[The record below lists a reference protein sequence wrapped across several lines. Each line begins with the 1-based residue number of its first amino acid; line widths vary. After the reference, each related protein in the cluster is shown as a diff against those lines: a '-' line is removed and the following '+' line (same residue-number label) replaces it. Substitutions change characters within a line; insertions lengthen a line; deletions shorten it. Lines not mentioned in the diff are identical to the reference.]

1 MSQLKS
7 EVQRVLEEIGVLSII
22 KNIQIMG
29 NEVLID
35 INSPSAALHER
46 KRLEKGIEEAL
57 KEQIEDKSI
66 TFKISVSHD
75 QTTEEKHHS
84 TPEKGAKIEGVQN
97 IIAIASGKGGVGK
110 STVTTNL
117 AISLHAMGFKVGIL
131 DADIYGPSIPTM
143 FAVEKAKPLSI
154 HINGK
159 QRIEPIESLG
169 IKIMSIGFFA
179 DLNQAVAWR
188 GPMASKALNQMIR
201 DTYWGELD
209 FLLVDLPPG
218 TGDIHLSLVQQI
230 PITGAVIVS
239 TPQKVALAD
248 VRKGVEMFK
257 MPQIN
262 VPILGLIENMAYF
275 TPDELPNNRY
285 YIFGK
290 EGAKKMAEEI
300 DIPFLGE
307 IPLVQSIREG
317 GDNGLPISTDS
328 HNIIAN
334 SYKEITKNCV
344 ENLVKRNTELP
355 PSEAVKITT
364 MAGCS
369 SSKN

>member
-1 MSQLKS
+1 MAISKQEIQKA
-7 EVQRVLEEIGVLSII
+7 LEQIGVSEIVHT
-22 KNIQIMG
+22 IQVIE
-29 NEVLID
+29 NQVCID
-35 INSPSAALHER
+35 IISDAAALHER

-57 KEQIEDKSI
+57 KEQINDNNLSYKI
-66 TFKISVSHD
+66 TVQH
-75 QTTEEKHHS
+75 QTNKEEKEITH
-84 TPEKGAKIEGVQN
+84 PIKGEKIEGVQN

-110 STVTTNL
+110 STITSNL
-117 AISLHAMGFKVGIL
+117 AITLSEMGFKVGIL
-131 DADIYGPSIPTM
+131 DADIYGPSAPTM
-143 FAVEKAKPLSI
+143 FAVEGKKPKSI
-154 HINGK
+154 HIDGK
-159 QRIEPIESLG
+159 QRIEPIERLG
-169 IKIMSIGFFA
+169 IKIMSIGFFTE
-179 DLNQAVAWR
+179 LNQAVAWR

-201 DTYWGELD
+201 DTYWGKLD

-230 PITGAVIVS
+230 PITGAIIVS

-275 TPDELPNNRY
+275 IPEELPNNKY

-290 EGAKKMAEEI
+290 EGAKNMAEEI
-300 DIPFLGE
+300 GIPFLGQ
-307 IPLVQSIREG
+307 IPLIQSIREG
-317 GDNGLPISTDS
+317 GDNGTPIVTQKKSLTCE
-328 HNIIAN
+328 I
-334 SYKEITKNCV
+334 YKQITQNAV

-369 SSKN
+369 SK